1 MVTATSSG
9 ELLAKRGS
17 ILPPFQRIPKPRR
30 RTELGLLVFVWV
42 IISALYLLASL
53 GAKNHLP
60 THTVTFLAMLAGIS
74 FSLNV
79 INRWL
84 APHANAMV
92 VPLCVLLNGIGYVEI
107 VRWNPPAAQAQ
118 AMWTALGVVL
128 YAATLLIVRRTRDLD
143 RFRYIILLIAIILM
157 LAPLFPV
164 IGLNVN
170 GASLW
175 VSFGGPFVFQPVEI
189 AKILLVIFFASYF
202 ADKKELLSIP
212 TARIGNRLVLS
223 PKPLIPVLGMWL
235 FAMAILGMENDI
247 GFAMLM
253 FTLFIA
259 MLWVATGR
267 AFYLVI
273 GIGLFV
279 VGAIFAFHFF
289 GQVHQRV
296 DIWLDPWRYAQGKGQ
311 QLVQSWYSLGS
322 GGIGGSGL
330 GLGQSGSIPY
340 LTSDLIYVAIAEELG
355 FMGTAILVITYTLL
369 VGAGFNIAQ
378 RARSEFARL
387 CAMGLTIILG
397 FQAFFIFAGIL
408 RILPFTG
415 ITLPFVARGGS
426 SLVANYVL
434 IAVLSRISSE
444 TGPDWIEADALSSD
458 DATLVVARS

>member
-1 MVTATSSG
+1 MVSYTSSG
-9 ELLAKRGS
+9 ELLANRGS
-17 ILPPFQRIPKPRR
+17 ILPPFERIPKPRR
-30 RTELGLLVFVWV
+30 RTELGLLIFVWV
-42 IISALYLLASL
+42 IISALYVLVAL

-60 THTVTFLAMLAGIS
+60 AHAVAFLAVLAVIS
-74 FSLNV
+74 FSLNL

-84 APHANAMV
+84 APHANAML
-92 VPLCVLLNGIGYVEI
+92 VPLCVLLNGMGYIEI
-107 VRWNPPAAQAQ
+107 VRWNPHAAQAQ
-118 AMWTALGVVL
+118 ALWTALGVIL
-128 YAATLLIVRRTRDLD
+128 YGGTLLVVRRTRDLD
-143 RFRYIILLIAIILM
+143 RFRYIILLAAIVLM

-170 GASLW
+170 GARLW
-175 VSFGGPFVFQPVEI
+175 VSFGGPLVFQPVEI

-212 TARIGNRLVLS
+212 TARIGNRLVIS
-223 PKPLIPVLGMWL
+223 PKPLIPVFGMWL

-259 MLWVATGR
+259 MLWIATGR

-273 GIGLFV
+273 GLSLFAL
-279 VGAIFAFHFF
+279 GGIFAFYFF

-296 DIWLDPWRYAQGKGQ
+296 DIWLNPWAYAQGKGQ

-330 GLGQSGSIPY
+330 GAGQSGSIPY

-355 FMGTAILVITYTLL
+355 FMGSSILVTTYTFI

-387 CAMGLTIILG
+387 CGAGLTVILG
-397 FQAFFIFAGIL
+397 FQAFYILAGIL

-426 SLVANYVL
+426 SLIANYIL
-434 IAVLSRISSE
+434 IALLSRISSE
-444 TGPDWIEADALSSD
+444 TGPDWIEADTLRSE
-458 DATLVVARS
+458 DATSVVARR

>member
-1 MVTATSSG
+1 MVTDPSSG

-17 ILPPFQRIPKPRR
+17 IVPPFERIPKPRR
-30 RTELGLLVFVWV
+30 RTELGLLIFVWV

-60 THTVTFLAMLAGIS
+60 THTVAFLAMLAAIS

-84 APHANAMV
+84 APHANALV
-92 VPLCVLLNGIGYVEI
+92 VPLCVLLNGLGYVEI

-118 AMWTALGVVL
+118 AMWTALGVFL
-128 YAATLLIVRRTRDLD
+128 YAATLLTVRRTRDLD
-143 RFRYIILLIAIILM
+143 RFRYIILLVAIVLM
-157 LAPLFPV
+157 LAPLFPI

-175 VSFGGPFVFQPVEI
+175 VNFGGPFVFQPVEV

-212 TARIGNRLVLS
+212 TARLGNRLVLS

-235 FAMAILGMENDI
+235 FALAILGMENDI

-253 FTLFIA
+253 FTLFIV

-267 AFYLVI
+267 AFYLVV
-273 GIGLFV
+273 GLGLFV
-279 VGAIFAFHFF
+279 IGGIFAFHFF

-296 DIWLDPWRYAQGKGQ
+296 DIWLNPWPYAQSKGQ

-340 LTSDLIYVAIAEELG
+340 LTSDLIYVSIAEELG
-355 FMGTAILVITYTLL
+355 FMGSAILVITYTLL
-369 VGAGFNIAQ
+369 VGAGLNIAQ

-387 CAMGLTIILG
+387 CSLGLTVILG
-397 FQAFFIFAGIL
+397 IQAFFIFAGIL

-434 IAVLSRISSE
+434 IALLSRISSE
-444 TGPDWIEADALSSD
+444 TGPDWIEAEPIRSD
-458 DATLVVARS
+458 DAMRVATRN